1 MGLIIGV
8 NNLLE
13 IFDEKYY
20 RNLNG
25 GILEA
30 FGILFTRDL
39 KIYLYPYKASEKDKQ
54 LNSKYTNTPKAKTS
68 LQLLIDE

>member
-13 IFDEKYY
+13 IFDDKYY

-30 FGILFTRDL
+30 LEFYSPEI
-39 KIYLYPYKASEKDKQ
+39 
-54 LNSKYTNTPKAKTS
+54 
-68 LQLLIDE
+68 